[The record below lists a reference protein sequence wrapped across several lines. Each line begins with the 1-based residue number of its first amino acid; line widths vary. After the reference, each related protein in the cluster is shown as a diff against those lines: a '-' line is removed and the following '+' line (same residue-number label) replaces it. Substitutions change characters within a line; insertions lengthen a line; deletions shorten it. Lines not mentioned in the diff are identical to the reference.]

1 MSLSLSVLMFYSY
14 FSDEEEKE
22 IINKTGIYSNYR
34 YFKNTKGKDFYF
46 ITLNNENYSIPEI
59 YISAFDSKRFLDNV
73 NKGDTI
79 TLQIEVPKTIL
90 QISKKNSSFINQNK
104 KEKLLEDNNTFAL
117 ILGVIFF
124 LISIGLIVFY
134 KK

>member
-1 MSLSLSVLMFYSY
+1 MKNSKKEILWLFFMSLSLSVLMFYSY

-59 YISAFDSKRFLDNV
+59 YISAFDSKRFSENI

-79 TLQIEVPKTIL
+79 TLQIEVL
-90 QISKKNSSFINQNK
+90 
-104 KEKLLEDNNTFAL
+104 KL
-117 ILGVIFF
+117 FF
-124 LISIGLIVFY
+124 KFLRKIYPL
-134 KK
+134 